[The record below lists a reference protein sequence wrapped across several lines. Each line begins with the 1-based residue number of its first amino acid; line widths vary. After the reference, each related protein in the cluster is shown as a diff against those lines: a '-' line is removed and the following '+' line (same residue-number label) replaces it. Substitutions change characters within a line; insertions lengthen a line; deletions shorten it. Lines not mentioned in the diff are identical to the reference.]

1 MIFVYKS
8 IIYLKSKIIIS
19 IINRRFF
26 FKSIHLILCSV
37 EFRILYKSLKK
48 ILYNF
53 FFLGL
58 CSQKL
63 LFFSRKVKKRLTL
76 NKSPFVNKKSKD
88 QYELR
93 LLGTRVVY
101 HFYID
106 SYFYFFF
113 FKIQEILLTKNVY
126 IKDFI
131 SALSLSYKL

>member
-26 FKSIHLILCSV
+26 CKSIHLILFSV

-48 ILYNF
+48 LLYNF

-63 LFFSRKVKKRLTL
+63 LFFSRTIKKKLTL
-76 NKSPFVNKKSKD
+76 NKSPFVNKRSKN

-93 LLGTRVVY
+93 LLGTKVVY
-101 HFYID
+101 NFYID

-131 SALSLSYKL
+131 RALSLSYKL